1 MNEVQERQ
9 SITSRRAKLDRKLC
23 IGWTVALVLSLALA
37 LDSLLTAPGK
47 DLSVYIYVAQGIP
60 SGDVPY
66 LDRWDNKGPLTYLL
80 TLAGKMMG
88 GAYGVWLLGASFLLG
103 SSWFAFKI
111 TREAFGLT
119 AALLAT
125 TSFLVCFRIVAD
137 GGGLTEHYALLFQL
151 LTIYLFFRLSQGN
164 VKRDIP
170 LCLAIGVLGAA
181 TFLLR
186 PNLVG
191 LWLTIGLY
199 VAVQHWILGR
209 RDTLRWMP
217 WFVAGG
223 LAILAVTAISFA
235 TFNAWSAL
243 WDAVFMYNFTYSDA
257 TLSDRLSVLLDL
269 RRTLMMVSLPLA
281 AGWCIGLYYLLSGKA
296 RGKCYEDILLLG
308 LILLPVETVLV
319 TTSGYGF
326 NHYYLAVLPAVALVL
341 AFLARFVLNQALV
354 APVLL
359 ATALIIPVVYY
370 NLPDKESVYRGFIR
384 IVDKYTHAEEIT
396 SDRYSNVAKRVRQLT
411 DPDDPILVWGN
422 QAQIYLQSKRDAPT
436 RFFTQF
442 PLINRGY
449 ADQSIRDEFISGVIS
464 NRPIV
469 IVDTGDTRLPPLDRQ
484 KRSDWL
490 PKGRRYIEP
499 ADYRPFF
506 ALVDSEY
513 ESVEE
518 VDGFTVYKLVGRK

>member
-308 LILLPVETVLV
+308 LILLPVETARDHFRLWIQSLLLGS
-319 TTSGYGF
+319 TSSRRPSASI
-326 NHYYLAVLPAVALVL
+326 LSQIRP
-341 AFLARFVLNQALV
+341 
-354 APVLL
+354 
-359 ATALIIPVVYY
+359 
-370 NLPDKESVYRGFIR
+370 ESGSGRSGSFG
-384 IVDKYTHAEEIT
+384 
-396 SDRYSNVAKRVRQLT
+396 DRAYHPSGV
-411 DPDDPILVWGN
+411 
-422 QAQIYLQSKRDAPT
+422 LQS
-436 RFFTQF
+436 
-442 PLINRGY
+442 
-449 ADQSIRDEFISGVIS
+449 SGQRI
-464 NRPIV
+464 
-469 IVDTGDTRLPPLDRQ
+469 RLPWVHSDSRQVHTCRGNHFRQVFERRQASSAVDRSGRPYTRVGEPGPNISTVKARCAYALLYPVSVDQ
-484 KRSDWL
+484 PRL
-490 PKGRRYIEP
+490 CGPKHSRRVYFGRHKQQTNCNCGHGGHQAASLR
-499 ADYRPFF
+499 
-506 ALVDSEY
+506 
-513 ESVEE
+513 
-518 VDGFTVYKLVGRK
+518 